1 MIKSHENYTPNPF
14 TVMLLEH
21 VIGAYGIT
29 KSSDKVFIKC
39 INTIYHYSSY
49 NKRLRLMKY
58 FVDGDFD

>member
-1 MIKSHENYTPNPF
+1 
-14 TVMLLEH
+14 MLLEH

-49 NKRLRLMKY
+49 IKRLRLMKY